1 MQITRYLDGRCN
13 ITVDFP
19 KPGTCF
25 TGPPIPPEIYQTG
38 FKDTAVVSPNF
49 VTRYR
54 IHFQTSDGRDFPF
67 DPTLGPGYV
76 FHCHILDHEDNDMMR
91 PFKVVHARK
100 SVLREGHHTKTPY
113 SKEEER
119 FDSLRMVGE

>member
-1 MQITRYLDGRCN
+1 M
-13 ITVDFP
+13 
-19 KPGTCF
+19 
-25 TGPPIPPEIYQTG
+25 
-38 FKDTAVVSPNF
+38 SPNF

-91 PFKVVHARK
+91 PFKVVHATK
-100 SVLREGHHTKTPY
+100 SGLRGGHHTKTPY
-113 SKEEER
+113 SEEEEG